1 MSSGAPNPA
10 IHFLH
15 SLSQALSASMLYSSA
30 HPACQRAVK
39 ASYEALRALQS
50 RDEAPSFSFV
60 DRDVVYGFDSL
71 REMKDWEWAVRL
83 ATIGIQRIEIVADV
97 RPEDFQIFIDEVHA
111 RLATPPTAA
120 AVAAAASAGV
130 PDRSQQA
137 AIRYGAIGI
146 QGAIPEGVTG
156 TLIQEV
162 PFTLE
167 EEAEAVRYI
176 HAEVTER
183 GTVPMVEAEAVIR
196 SLSVA
201 LHADGKLL
209 VPLLRM
215 KAFDQYT
222 TTHSINV
229 ALLSMAL
236 AEALG
241 HSPRDIRSMGV
252 AGLLHDLGKVR
263 VPLEILTKPGSLS
276 PEEREILE
284 RHPSDGA
291 RIILNSDSKLTLPA
305 AVSFEHHI
313 MINGGGYPRR
323 HFARDCHYASTV
335 VHVCDVYDALHTDR
349 PYRAAWPSA
358 KALHYIERRAEREFD
373 PTIANTFI
381 ALMRKNERAVFFV
394 DESTPVVTPGT
405 TPPTDASVAPTRPAE
420 PPGGPAAAVAPAEP
434 DVAPPDGA
442 AMPDAPIEPL
452 RESA

>member
-1 MSSGAPNPA
+1 MSSRAANPA

-15 SLSQALSASMLYSSA
+15 SLSQALSTSTLYAPA
-30 HPACQRAVK
+30 HPARQRAVR
-39 ASYEALRALQS
+39 STYEALRILQS
-50 RDEAPSFSFV
+50 HDDTPSFSFLG
-60 DRDVVYGFDSL
+60 RDVIYGFDVL
-71 REMKDWEWAVRL
+71 RDLRDWEWSMRL
-83 ATIGIQRIEIVADV
+83 SAAGIQRIEIVSDV
-97 RPEDFQIFIDEVHA
+97 SVEDFEIFITEVHA
-111 RLATPPTAA
+111 RVTAPVTTAA
-120 AVAAAASAGV
+120 TNPAGV
-130 PDRSQQA
+130 PAVADRSQQA
-137 AIRYGAIGI
+137 AIRYGAVGV
-146 QGAIPEGVTG
+146 QGAIRDGITG
-156 TLIQEV
+156 ALIDEL
-162 PFTLE
+162 PFTLH

-176 HAEVTER
+176 HTEVTEK
-183 GTVPMVEAEAVIR
+183 GNVPMVEAEAVIQ

-201 LHADGKLL
+201 LHADGRLL

-241 HSPRDIRSMGV
+241 HSPRDIRTLGV

-263 VPLEILTKPGSLS
+263 IPVEILTKPGSLS

-284 RHPSDGA
+284 RHPADGA

-335 VHVCDVYDALHTDR
+335 VHVCDVFDALHTDR

-358 KALHYIERRAEREFD
+358 KALHYIERRAEREFE
-373 PTIANTFI
+373 PTMAAAFI
-381 ALMRKNERAVFFV
+381 ALMRKNERALIHV
-394 DESTPVVTPGT
+394 DET
-405 TPPTDASVAPTRPAE
+405 TPIIAAGSSPVPAVPASQASAPEAPAPE
-420 PPGGPAAAVAPAEP
+420 APAPETPAPEAPAEP
-434 DVAPPDGA
+434 ALD
-442 AMPDAPIEPL
+442 
-452 RESA
+452 SA

>member
-1 MSSGAPNPA
+1 MSSGSLNPA
-10 IHFLH
+10 VQFLH
-15 SLSQALSASMLYSSA
+15 SLSQALSASTLYASA

-39 ASYEALRALQS
+39 ASYEALRILQS
-50 RDEAPSFSFV
+50 QDDTPSFSFL
-60 DRDVVYGFDSL
+60 DHDVVYGYDSL
-71 REMKDWEWAVRL
+71 RELRDWEWALRL
-83 ATIGIQRIEIVADV
+83 ASIGIQRIEIVGDV
-97 RPEDFQIFIDEVHA
+97 RPEDFQIFIDEVHT
-111 RLATPPTAA
+111 RLATPAN
-120 AVAAAASAGV
+120 AAAAAAAANNGV
-130 PDRSQQA
+130 PDRSQQS

-146 QGAIPEGVTG
+146 QGAVRDGVTG
-156 TLIQEV
+156 TLIQEL
-162 PFTLE
+162 PFTLQ

-196 SLSVA
+196 SLSIA

-241 HSPRDIRSMGV
+241 HSPRDIRTLGV

-373 PTIANTFI
+373 QTIAGTFI

-394 DESTPVVTPGT
+394 DEATPVVLQGT

-420 PPGGPAAAVAPAEP
+420 SGEAPPAAEAPPPAPNAPA
-434 DVAPPDGA
+434 
-442 AMPDAPIEPL
+442 MPEGPTEPL
-452 RESA
+452 LESA

>member
-1 MSSGAPNPA
+1 VTSGPTNPA
-10 IHFLH
+10 VHFLH
-15 SLSQALSASMLYSSA
+15 TLSQALSASTLYASS

-39 ASYEALRALQS
+39 ASYDALRILQS
-50 RDEAPSFSFV
+50 LDDTPSFSFL

-71 REMKDWEWAVRL
+71 REMRDWEWAVRL
-83 ATIGIQRIEIVADV
+83 GSIGIQRIEIVADV
-97 RPEDFQIFIDEVHA
+97 SPEAFEIFIDEMHA
-111 RLATPPTAA
+111 RLAMPATAA
-120 AVAAAASAGV
+120 ATAAGTGV
-130 PDRSQQA
+130 PDRSRQS
-137 AIRYGAIGI
+137 AIRYGPIGI
-146 QGAIPEGVTG
+146 QGAIPDGITG
-156 TLIQEV
+156 TLIAEI

-222 TTHSINV
+222 TTHSVNV

-241 HSPRDIRSMGV
+241 HSPRDIRTIGV

-263 VPLEILTKPGSLS
+263 VPLDILTKPGSLS

-284 RHPSDGA
+284 RHPSEGA

-394 DESTPVVTPGT
+394 DEATPVVLPGT
-405 TPPTDASVAPTRPAE
+405 TPPTDASVAPTRPVEASAR
-420 PPGGPAAAVAPAEP
+420 PAT
-434 DVAPPDGA
+434 
-442 AMPDAPIEPL
+442 PDAPPTPDVPVVSEAPVEPL